1 MVSRPKISDDLAEKI
16 DEWIEENPEKGIKDR
31 SAAVEYL
38 VPKGMKAEKE
48 SPSKQEITERLEELE
63 KKID

>member
-1 MVSRPKISDDLAEKI
+1 MVSRPKISDELAEKI
-16 DEWIEENPEKGIKDR
+16 DEWIENNPEKGIKDR

-38 VPKGMKAEKE
+38 VPKGIEAEKQ
-48 SPSKQEITERLEELE
+48 SPTKQEIEQRLQELE